1 MMWQYGTEIS
11 KFLSPTYVICEYDYE
26 YDYGYGYEYEYDND
40 YVNICGE
47 ISWLISTK
55 LYAYPIIYVLVL

>member
-1 MMWQYGTEIS
+1 MMWQYGNEIS
-11 KFLSPTYVICEYDYE
+11 KLLSPIYVIYE
-26 YDYGYGYEYEYDND
+26 NDYEYEYDYDN
-40 YVNICGE
+40 VNKCGE